1 MKKTLNKMLALALAA
16 SFALT
21 ACGGES
27 EKPENTDENNQQ
39 TETKTE
45 EKKDDKK
52 EADAKN
58 DGKEIK
64 ELVLSALAV
73 NEVSSFNMLY
83 SQSQTEGDVLSNLVE
98 SLLEINSYG
107 ELLPGIAK
115 EWGSEDGGLTWTFN
129 LRDNVK
135 WVDVNANEKADCT
148 AQDFLTGLE

>member
-27 EKPENTDENNQQ
+27 EKPENTTDENNQQ

-52 EADAKN
+52 EADTN
-58 DGKEIK
+58 SDGKEIK

-107 ELLPGIAK
+107 ELLPCIAK
-115 EWGSEDGGLTWTFN
+115 EWGSEDGGLT
-129 LRDNVK
+129 
-135 WVDVNANEKADCT
+135 
-148 AQDFLTGLE
+148 